1 MAEKIFF
8 PNSEQFDKMNVNLE
22 KIAKAVGSQVDISTW
37 AGIQKAVRA
46 GIAPDIL
53 PVGTQLKV
61 NHSVYGEHLYDV
73 VAHNYLKSAYDENA
87 PTMTLLCHDQIGA
100 FQFDSMEA
108 FYYCESTL
116 PIGTYNFTIAS
127 TYSSWAAGTYQF
139 TTTTNIPKGGQICIN
154 GYADTAI
161 TNRKVTTYNSQNDTT
176 PLETL
181 TITSGSSGTSLG
193 TFGVELNHAHRI
205 SYGSNNY
212 KESAIRQFLNS
223 SAVAGS
229 VWTPQTK
236 FDRPPSWKTTL
247 AGFESGFD
255 SDFLAVVGNVIVP
268 CAANNTYES
277 PDSTVTKNTKYT
289 VTDKFYLPSQM
300 EIFGSTSD
308 TVKDDSVLLPYYE
321 GATNA
326 DRIKYRDGSAA
337 YWWMRSANSWY
348 AYYVRIVSSGGSLS
362 NGYAVFSRGCSPA
375 CTIV

>member
-53 PVGTQLKV
+53 PIGTQLKV

-100 FQFDSMEA
+100 FQFDSAEA
-108 FYYCESTL
+108 FYYANAVL
-116 PIGTYNFTIAS
+116 PAGTYNFTLS
-127 TYSSWAAGTYQF
+127 TAYSSWAAGTYQF
-139 TTTTNIPKGGQICIN
+139 TTTRQIPKGGQICIN
-154 GYADTAI
+154 GYADIAMTS
-161 TNRKVTTYNSQNDTT
+161 RKVTTYASQDATS

-193 TFGVELNHAHRI
+193 SFGAELNHAQRV

-223 SAVAGS
+223 PSAAGS

-236 FDRPPSWKTTL
+236 FDRPPSWVTSL
-247 AGFESGFD
+247 AGFESGLD
-255 SDFLAVVGNVIVP
+255 SDFLAVVGEVIVP
-268 CAANNTYES
+268 CSANNTYES

-289 VTDKFYLPSQM
+289 VTDKFYLPSQK
-300 EIFGSTSD
+300 EIFGSTSE
-308 TVKDDSVLLPYYE
+308 TVADDSVLFPYYQ

-326 DRIKYRDGSAA
+326 DRIKYRNGSAA
-337 YWWMRSANSWY
+337 LWWMRSAYSWY
-348 AYYVRIVSSGGSLS
+348 ASTVRIVNSGGSS
-362 NGYAVFSRGCSPA
+362 HSTSAVGSFGCSPA

>member
-1 MAEKIFF
+1 MAGKIFL
-8 PNSEQFDKMNVNLE
+8 PNSTQFDQMNVNLE
-22 KIAKAVGSQVDISTW
+22 KIAAAIGTQNDLTTW
-37 AGIQKAVRA
+37 EGIAKVVRA
-46 GIAPDIL
+46 GLAPSLL

-87 PTMTLLCHDQIGA
+87 PTMTLLCHDQISA
-100 FQFDSMEA
+100 IQFDSAEA
-108 FYYCESTL
+108 FYYAEAAL
-116 PIGTYNFTIAS
+116 PAGTYNFTLA
-127 TYSSWAAGTYQF
+127 TAYSSWAAGTYQF
-139 TTTTNIPKGGQICIN
+139 TTTKEIAKGGQICIN
-154 GYADTAI
+154 GYADAAM
-161 TNRKVTTYNSQNDTT
+161 TNGKVTTYASQNDTT

-193 TFGVELNHAHRI
+193 TFGTELNHAHRV

-223 SAVAGS
+223 PAVAGS

-236 FDRPPSWKTTL
+236 FDRPPYWKTTL

-255 SDFLAVVGNVIVP
+255 SDFLAVVGEVIVP
-268 CAANNTYES
+268 CSANNTYES

-289 VTDKFYLPSQM
+289 VTDKFYLPSQK
-300 EIFGSTSD
+300 EIFGTTSE
-308 TVKDDSVLLPYYE
+308 TVSDDSVLFPYYE

-337 YWWMRSANSWY
+337 YWWVRSAYSWT
-348 AYYVRIVSSGGSLS
+348 ASSVRFVRSDGSL
-362 NGYAVFSRGCSPA
+362 NGNGAVNSGGCSPA

>member
-53 PVGTQLKV
+53 PIGTQLKV

-87 PTMTLLCHDQIGA
+87 PTMTLLCHDQLGA
-100 FQFDSMEA
+100 FQFDSAEA
-108 FYYCESTL
+108 FYYANAVL
-116 PIGTYNFTIAS
+116 PAGTYNFTLPTA
-127 TYSSWAAGTYQF
+127 YSSWAVGTYQF
-139 TTTTNIPKGGQICIN
+139 TTTQQIPKGGQICIN
-154 GYADTAI
+154 GYADTAM
-161 TNRKVTTYNSQNDTT
+161 TSRKVTTYASQNDTS

-193 TFGVELNHAHRI
+193 SFGAELNHAQRV

-223 SAVAGS
+223 PAIAGS

-236 FDRPPSWKTTL
+236 FDRPPSWKTSL
-247 AGFESGFD
+247 AGFESGLD
-255 SDFLAVVGNVIVP
+255 SDFLAVVGEVIVP
-268 CAANNTYES
+268 CLANNTYES

-289 VTDKFYLPSQM
+289 LTDKFYLPSQK
-300 EIFGSTSD
+300 EIFGSTSE
-308 TVKDDSVLLPYYE
+308 TVADASVLFPYYQ

-326 DRIKYRDGSAA
+326 DRIKYRNGSAA
-337 YWWMRSANSWY
+337 HWWLRSASSWN
-348 AYYVRIVSSGGSLS
+348 ANDVRFVGSDGSLT
-362 NGYAVFSRGCSPA
+362 NTIAVISYGCSPA